1 MSLLHAWSERFDE
14 AASEARRAVELAPGS
29 ADVAHFASFVLTM
42 CDHGEEAVTLAEKAI
57 ALSPNY
63 PAAYI
68 GVLGDAYRHAHR
80 IEEAIAAFK
89 EYGARSPGFGLVDLV
104 LVYQQ
109 NGRHAEARE
118 AAKGA
123 IQTDAGCVR
132 FD

>member
-1 MSLLHAWSERFDE
+1 MSPISPAFC
-14 AASEARRAVELAPGS
+14 
-29 ADVAHFASFVLTM
+29 

-104 LVYQQ
+104 IVYQQ
-109 NGRHAEARE
+109 NGRPEQAR
-118 AAKGA
+118 G
-123 IQTDAGCVR
+123 R
-132 FD
+132 RRRS

>member
-1 MSLLHAWSERFDE
+1 MSPISPALCSQCAIT
-14 AASEARRAVELAPGS
+14 AKK
-29 ADVAHFASFVLTM
+29 
-42 CDHGEEAVTLAEKAI
+42 AVTLAEKAI

-68 GVLGDAYRHAHR
+68 GVLGDVYRHAHR

>member
-1 MSLLHAWSERFDE
+1 MSFLHAWSERFDE
-14 AASEARRAVELAPGS
+14 AASEARRAVELALGS

-80 IEEAIAAFK
+80 IDEAIPPSRNTARAARASASSTSSLSISRT
-89 EYGARSPGFGLVDLV
+89 EGQSRRGGRRRRS
-104 LVYQQ
+104 
-109 NGRHAEARE
+109 
-118 AAKGA
+118 
-123 IQTDAGCVR
+123 
-132 FD
+132 